1 MMKIAVL
8 ATASVL
14 AVAGGSTAAFAFAN
28 ATPQASEAPH
38 ATRAVLGGTGPAFV
52 RSGHKVVPLTAGD
65 DRNRR
70 HKRAEDHRRH
80 QDHAEPG
87 DDHGS
92 HAEPGDDKGGHGGH
106 GGHGSDD

>member
-14 AVAGGSTAAFAFAN
+14 AVAGGSTAAFAYAN
-28 ATPQASEAPH
+28 ATPQEPEAAH
-38 ATRAVLGGTGPAFV
+38 ATRAVLAGPGPAFV
-52 RSGHKVVPLTAGD
+52 RSGHKVLPLTAGD

-70 HKRAEDHRRH
+70 QERAEHHRRH
-80 QDHAEPG
+80 HGSNAEPGEDHGGSNAEPG
-87 DDHGS
+87 DGQ
-92 HAEPGDDKGGHGGH
+92 